1 MSRKFLLHV
10 LAAGR
15 GQIKSKRRNKI
26 IFMLMLR
33 STSRSES
40 RRIDETPHLLSAA
53 VGSRIRTWR
62 GFGLKRK
69 YAIGSMISLGRDQRL
84 IANITPMP
92 TEAAERHST
101 EPNQTTDRYEISTTR
116 ETVSPESIPPR

>member
-1 MSRKFLLHV
+1 M
-10 LAAGR
+10 
-15 GQIKSKRRNKI
+15 
-26 IFMLMLR
+26 FMVML
-33 STSRSES
+33 TSRS
-40 RRIDETPHLLSAA
+40 RRMSQRRRMDDSPHLLRAA
-53 VGSRIRTWR
+53 VGSRIRIWR

-69 YAIGSMISLGRDQRL
+69 SAIGSMISLGRDQRL

-116 ETVSPESIPPR
+116 ETVSPESIPPRRFVAFF